1 MISRNGKAKWSF
13 ALVACGAVALAAWLV
28 ADAVRSLAA
37 RDPGAAAGPGA
48 VEAPPAD
55 HAAPPAGRDP
65 RRGDGS
71 AILARNIFDSA
82 TGQIPGTRGWGSK
95 PGEGAAAGGAPL
107 PGLRPCRIDGV
118 RVVTAVASSDPGGSF
133 ALISVGPEGAG
144 SRVYVGEGDDLGGL
158 TVAEIGWR
166 FIILERSP
174 LDRCYLDLYGLDDV
188 VYLSDARRGAV
199 AFNDV
204 DNSIEQGPFIDPRA
218 TAPRA
223 PRESRVGNHA
233 DVFE

>member
-1 MISRNGKAKWSF
+1 MISRNGKVGWSF
-13 ALVACGAVALAAWLV
+13 ALVACGAVALAAWFV
-28 ADAVRSLAA
+28 ADAVRSLAV
-37 RDPGAAAGPGA
+37 RDPGPVAGPSAGE
-48 VEAPPAD
+48 VPPAD
-55 HAAPPAGRDP
+55 HPALASRRDP
-65 RRGDGS
+65 RGGGGS
-71 AILARNIFDSA
+71 PILARNIFDSA
-82 TGQIPGTRGWGSK
+82 TGPILGTRGGGSK
-95 PGEGAAAGGAPL
+95 PRDGAAAGGAPM

-158 TVAEIGWR
+158 TVAGIGWR
-166 FIILERSP
+166 FVILERSP

-199 AFNDV
+199 ALNDV
-204 DNSIEQGPFIDPRA
+204 DYSIEQGPFIDPRA